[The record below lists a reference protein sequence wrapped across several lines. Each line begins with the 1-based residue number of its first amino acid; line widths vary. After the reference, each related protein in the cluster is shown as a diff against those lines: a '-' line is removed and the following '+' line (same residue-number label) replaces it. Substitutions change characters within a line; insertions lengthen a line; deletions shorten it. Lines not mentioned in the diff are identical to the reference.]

1 MKGKEEKMFKVY
13 RTTEDLEG
21 DYKGLNVGKIFE
33 NEELAREYL
42 DDSIPGIRACRF
54 YQSIDFETIDNSSP
68 RILNLK
74 SEIEAIKKKQ
84 DEFNSKEYLQT
95 ITAAKHTCSSCGSA
109 INRKAFLATRS
120 GSITNFCPV
129 CGDIKQEIIDAL
141 GHDYSNEWT
150 IDVMPTDTS
159 DGYKS
164 HHCIRCDAKK
174 DITAISKNKI
184 VTCEEEKNSANW
196 IWSEVKKAC
205 VYKVSNTSAK

>member
-129 CGDIKQEIIDAL
+129 CGEDLRPKGLRDRNQAYQDKIFEKMKEIRLQEQRIL
-141 GHDYSNEWT
+141 KEKG
-150 IDVMPTDTS
+150 
-159 DGYKS
+159 
-164 HHCIRCDAKK
+164 
-174 DITAISKNKI
+174 ISQ
-184 VTCEEEKNSANW
+184 EER
-196 IWSEVKKAC
+196 ILVKC
-205 VYKVSNTSAK
+205 